1 MKRVM
6 PKNDQTRCSAH
17 TDPVRRRFLF
27 ACAGA
32 AAGLLLPPPA
42 MAYATPGRE
51 RFLNLLQIHTN
62 ERLRITYWADGA
74 FDYKALDRLNF
85 LLRDH
90 RNGEQQQIDTAL
102 LDLLHRLQKQLGRHR
117 DIHIIS
123 AYRSPK
129 TNTMLRKVG
138 SGVAKRS
145 LHMRGQAIDIRVPHI
160 TTEELYSAAKGLKGG
175 GVGIY
180 HKSRFVHL
188 DTGRIRYW

>member
-1 MKRVM
+1 
-6 PKNDQTRCSAH
+6 
-17 TDPVRRRFLF
+17 VRRRFLF

-32 AAGLLLPPPA
+32 AGSLLLPPPV
-42 MAYATPGRE
+42 MAYAIPGRE
-51 RFLNLLQIHTN
+51 RFLNLLQLHTN
-62 ERLRITYWADGA
+62 ERLRVTYWADGA
-74 FDYKALDRLNF
+74 FDYGALDRLNH

-123 AYRSPK
+123 AYRSQK

-138 SGVAKRS
+138 NGVAKRS
-145 LHMRGQAIDIRVPHI
+145 LHMKGRAIDIRVPHV

-180 HKSRFVHL
+180 RKSRFVHL